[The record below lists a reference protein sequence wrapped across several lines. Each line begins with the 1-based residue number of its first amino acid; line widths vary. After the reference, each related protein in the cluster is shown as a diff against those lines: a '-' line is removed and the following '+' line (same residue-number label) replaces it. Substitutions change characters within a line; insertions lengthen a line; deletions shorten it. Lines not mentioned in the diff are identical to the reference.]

1 MSNQEVTL
9 LDDGIAAS
17 RYDKWKDRDPFPSIK
32 PALLNSRDII
42 HYVTATG
49 MICPFRNKKDGEDKL
64 KTASYEVDIGDE
76 YLWWDD
82 EGKKQTKKLIP
93 GESFVLK
100 KNSIMFVKVEPNFR
114 LPSYIALRFNLRI
127 THVYRGLLLGTGPLI
142 DPEYVGPL
150 FIPLHNLTDN
160 DYTLESGEGLIW
172 VEFTKL
178 SPAREWLQPGTIS
191 PERPEVEVYK
201 FPPAKKEK
209 DLNYFI
215 RRAEPH
221 RPIRSS
227 IPVEVAR
234 ARKAAEEAKRQ
245 AWYVTIAAIA
255 LLLTILAFVI
265 AAMNFVNS
273 RAGNLEQKLDS
284 AEIRL
289 NRLEKR

>member
-1 MSNQEVTL
+1 MT
-9 LDDGIAAS
+9 
-17 RYDKWKDRDPFPSIK
+17 
-32 PALLNSRDII
+32 
-42 HYVTATG
+42 TG
-49 MICPFRNKKDGEDKL
+49 MICPFRNRKDKETKL

-82 EGKKQTKKLIP
+82 QGVKNTKKLEP
-93 GESFVLK
+93 GELFVLK
-100 KNSIMFVKVEPNFR
+100 KNSIMFVKVEPRFR

-142 DPEYVGPL
+142 DPEYDGPL

-160 DYTLESGEGLIW
+160 DYTLERGEGLIW

-178 SPAREWLQPGTIS
+178 SPAKEWVPGDTVS
-191 PERPEVEVYK
+191 PERLNAPVYK
-201 FPPAKKEK
+201 FPESKKVK

-227 IPVEVAR
+227 IPVEIAT
-234 ARKAAEEAKRQ
+234 ATKAAQRAKLQ
-245 AWYVTIAAIA
+245 AWYVSIAAIA
-255 LLLTILAFVI
+255 LLVTVAGFVV

-273 RAGNLEQKLDS
+273 RAANLEQKLDS
-284 AEIRL
+284 AEKRL
-289 NRLEKR
+289 VDIEKRLAK